1 MCIPDRQ
8 LLQFCYTSEVAD
20 GALKILD
27 EAGLPGELRLRQ
39 GLALVAMV
47 GAGVTRNPLHCHR
60 FWQQLKGQPVEF
72 TWQSEEGISLVAVLR
87 TGPTE
92 SLIQGL
98 HQSIFRAE
106 KRIGLVL
113 FGKGNIGSRWLELF
127 AREQS
132 TLSARTGLEFVL
144 AGVVDS
150 RRSLLNYE
158 GLDASRAL
166 AFFDDE
172 AVEQDEES
180 LFLWMRAHP
189 YDDLVVLDV
198 TASEQ
203 LADQYLDF
211 ASHGFH
217 VISAN
222 KLAGASS
229 SHNYRQIHDAF
240 EKTGRHWLYNATVG
254 AGLPINHTVRDLID
268 SGDTILSISG
278 IFSGTLSWL
287 FLQFDGTVPFT
298 DLVDQA
304 WQQGLTEPDPRVDLS
319 GKDVMRKLVIL
330 AREAG
335 YDIEPDQVCVE
346 SLVPAHCEE
355 GSIDHFFENG
365 DELNE
370 QMVQRL
376 EAAREMGLVLRYVAR
391 FDANGKARV
400 GVEAVRPEHPLAA
413 LLPCDNVFAI
423 ESRWYRDN
431 PLVIRGPGAGR
442 DVTAGAIQSDI
453 NRLAQLL

>member
-1 MCIPDRQ
+1 M
-8 LLQFCYTSEVAD
+8 
-20 GALKILD
+20 
-27 EAGLPGELRLRQ
+27 
-39 GLALVAMV
+39 
-47 GAGVTRNPLHCHR
+47 
-60 FWQQLKGQPVEF
+60 
-72 TWQSEEGISLVAVLR
+72 
-87 TGPTE
+87 
-92 SLIQGL
+92 
-98 HQSIFRAE
+98 
-106 KRIGLVL
+106 
-113 FGKGNIGSRWLELF
+113 
-127 AREQS
+127 
-132 TLSARTGLEFVL
+132 
-144 AGVVDS
+144 VDS
-150 RRSLLNYE
+150 RRSLLSYD

-166 AFFDDE
+166 AFFNDE

-198 TASEQ
+198 TASQQ

-222 KLAGASS
+222 KLAGASDS
-229 SHNYRQIHDAF
+229 NDIAEIHDAF

-278 IFSGTLSWL
+278 IFPARSPGYSCNSTVACRLPSWWIRR
-287 FLQFDGTVPFT
+287 
-298 DLVDQA
+298 
-304 WQQGLTEPDPRVDLS
+304 WQQGLTEPDPRDDLS

-335 YDIEPDQVCVE
+335 YNIEPDQVRVE
-346 SLVPAHCEE
+346 SLVPAHCEG

-400 GVEAVRPEHPLAA
+400 GVEAVREDHPLAS

>member
-1 MCIPDRQ
+1 
-8 LLQFCYTSEVAD
+8 
-20 GALKILD
+20 
-27 EAGLPGELRLRQ
+27 LRQ
-39 GLALVAMV
+39 GLALVALV
-47 GAGVTRNPLHCHR
+47 GAGVCRNPLHSHR

-72 TWQSEEGISLVAVLR
+72 IWQSDDSISLVAVLR
-87 TGPTE
+87 VGPTE

-98 HQSIFRAE
+98 HQSLFRAE

-132 TLSARTGLEFVL
+132 ALSARTGFEFVL

-150 RRSLLNYE
+150 RRSLLSYE

-166 AFFDDE
+166 AFFNDE
-172 AVEQDEES
+172 AVEHEEDS

-222 KLAGASS
+222 KLAGASTS
-229 SHNYRQIHDAF
+229 DKYRQIHDAF
-240 EKTGRHWLYNATVG
+240 EKTGRRWLYNATVG
-254 AGLPINHTVRDLID
+254 AGLPVNHTVRDLID
-268 SGDTILSISG
+268 SGDSILSISG

-304 WQQGLTEPDPRVDLS
+304 WQQGLTEPDPRVDLA

-335 YDIEPDQVCVE
+335 YDIEPDQVRVE
-346 SLVPAHCEE
+346 SLVPAGCEE
-355 GSIDHFFENG
+355 GSVDHFFENG
-365 DELNE
+365 DVLNE

-453 NRLAQLL
+453 NRLAKLL